1 MKKFKIILTTAL
13 FTTLFSCVNGDDYG
27 TPDLS
32 NECVTLTTTKEVID
46 ITSTSQSNHQEWT
59 GEDIIEAYITSSDEG
74 GNFYKSISLVSTDGN
89 IGFSIPVDAYNL
101 YTKYEPGRLV
111 YINMKNRY
119 YQIDNSATVIGSLY
133 DGGDITNPNNDDVGR
148 ISGVEYED
156 IILRSCSNVN
166 EDDLVNHVTI
176 AQASSNQY
184 INKLIEFDNV
194 QFTDASLNQN
204 YYDTDVFTIGGGT
217 NHQIT
222 DEFGNT
228 ITVRVSEFATFA
240 GDQIPSGNGKIRG
253 VLTKFG
259 STWQFMIRT
268 LNDVKLDQPRI
279 DSAPP
284 LGGTNIQYLGSFLE
298 DFETYTSGSVT
309 TGQKIFPK
317 YVNDPVEG
325 GNYWY
330 CEAFSNNKYLKM
342 TAFSSNSNYQFDVN
356 RVYFIMPVD
365 FSAANNMSFKSQD
378 RFDVGGVLKVY
389 YSTDYAVLGN
399 VDDAT
404 LVDITSNFTIASG
417 TTGSASQPFVNSGVY
432 NFPTSLTG
440 NGFILFE
447 YTGGYSYTPALTTT
461 MHIDDIAIN

>member
-59 GEDIIEAYITSSDEG
+59 GEDIIEAYVTSSDEG

-111 YINMKNRY
+111 YINMKKRY

-268 LNDVKLDQPRI
+268 LNDIQLNNPRI
-279 DSAPP
+279 VPLFEESFDTNFSNWTNYSVSGAQQWYLATYGNPAPSAAISGYS
-284 LGGTNIQYLGSFLE
+284 GGANNANEDWLISPAIDLSTVSTATLTFETASRYSGNLLEVKISTNYAGSGNPNLATWSDLSATLDTNTGSFIWTNSGPINLSSYTGSNIYLA
-298 DFETYTSGSVT
+298 FKYTS
-309 TGQKIFPK
+309 
-317 YVNDPVEG
+317 
-325 GNYWY
+325 
-330 CEAFSNNKYLKM
+330 
-342 TAFSSNSNYQFDVN
+342 TA
-356 RVYFIMPVD
+356 
-365 FSAANNMSFKSQD
+365 
-378 RFDVGGVLKVY
+378 
-389 YSTDYAVLGN
+389 
-399 VDDAT
+399 
-404 LVDITSNFTIASG
+404 
-417 TTGSASQPFVNSGVY
+417 SASRTWEVDN
-432 NFPTSLTG
+432 
-440 NGFILFE
+440 IKIE
-447 YTGGYSYTPALTTT
+447 E
-461 MHIDDIAIN
+461 